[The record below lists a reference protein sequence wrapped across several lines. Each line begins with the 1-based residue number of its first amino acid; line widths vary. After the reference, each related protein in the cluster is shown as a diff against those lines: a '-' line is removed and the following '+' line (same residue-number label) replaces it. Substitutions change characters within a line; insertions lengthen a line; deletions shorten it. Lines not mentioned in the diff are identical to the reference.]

1 MTPSQSKATL
11 ELRKLSAEVEKAEF
25 DASHLRFISLAPAA
39 AVLTGVVGLA
49 TERANLELKAADFI
63 FGPQVA
69 RVIRRTAETQ
79 RDQMIFLVIA
89 QPSAAIPV
97 MDLRAL

>member
-39 AVLTGVVGLA
+39 AVLTGVVGLVGVIVQRWTANRNQKA

-63 FGPQVA
+63 LNSP
-69 RVIRRTAETQ
+69 TPY
-79 RDQMIFLVIA
+79 IA
-89 QPSAAIPV
+89 YQK
-97 MDLRAL
+97 LE